1 MIYRANMVVA
11 VVGVVCGALLL
22 ITAVRAQGEGGAVG
36 WTVLAAGVLLVA
48 VLWLVLEVRQGRRRQ
63 RAAAGSGKV

>member
-11 VVGVVCGALLL
+11 VVGVVCGGLLL
-22 ITAVRAQGEGGAVG
+22 ITAVRAQGDGGAVG
-36 WTVLAAGVLLVA
+36 WTVLAGGVLLVA